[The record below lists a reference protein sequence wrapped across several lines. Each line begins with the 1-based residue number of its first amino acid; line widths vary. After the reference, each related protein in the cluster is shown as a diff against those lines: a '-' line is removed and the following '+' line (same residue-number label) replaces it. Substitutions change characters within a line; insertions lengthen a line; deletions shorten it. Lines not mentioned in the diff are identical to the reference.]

1 MSRLIC
7 AANIF
12 TLGSTCS
19 PCRTATTTTIS
30 PLFFLHERPY
40 KPEALH
46 VPTIFFL
53 ILHKDTNDYANS
65 VSAARG
71 WLVGIPESGWL
82 PVQNCSQD
90 NSWDTAY
97 AVELNIPQSTALA
110 CKSLGFITR
119 SFCSTQRRTLSFF
132 EVPTYALHAD
142 CLPASDAAQDASEP
156 IWLAF
161 LFSALS
167 RLSGN
172 LRRLRSP
179 SASCLP

>member
-1 MSRLIC
+1 MSNTSFCRTASWKEKVCMSRLIC

-53 ILHKDTNDYANS
+53 FCTRTTNDYANS

-82 PVQNCSQD
+82 PVQKCSQD

-97 AVELNIPQSTALA
+97 AVELRPETFR
-110 CKSLGFITR
+110 SLLPWHASLWASSQEAF
-119 SFCSTQRRTLSFF
+119 
-132 EVPTYALHAD
+132 VP
-142 CLPASDAAQDASEP
+142 
-156 IWLAF
+156 
-161 LFSALS
+161 
-167 RLSGN
+167 
-172 LRRLRSP
+172 P
-179 SASCLP
+179 SAEPYPSLKSRHMHCTQTACQHPTRHRMLRNPSG

>member
-1 MSRLIC
+1 MSNTSFCRTASWKEKVCMSRLIC

-30 PLFFLHERPY
+30 PLFFQHERPY

-53 ILHKDTNDYANS
+53 FCTRTTNDYANS

-82 PVQNCSQD
+82 PVQNCSQ
-90 NSWDTAY
+90 SLRKITFGTQLIL
-97 AVELNIPQSTALA
+97 LNFAQQHSAIYCPGMQVF
-110 CKSLGFITR
+110 G
-119 SFCSTQRRTLSFF
+119 
-132 EVPTYALHAD
+132 LHHKK
-142 CLPASDAAQDASEP
+142 LLFHPAPNP
-156 IWLAF
+156 IL
-161 LFSALS
+161 L
-167 RLSGN
+167 
-172 LRRLRSP
+172 
-179 SASCLP
+179 